1 MAGGGSAPT
10 DGKCSCGHGTGTT
23 AISRAPSPSTPMCP
37 APGAPPR
44 PPSVQCPAA
53 RRPSAK
59 RQPPSSTTSRG
70 HGRCPAIFLPSIV
83 SSSAAIGLSQE
94 LRHVLKPRDQNRR
107 HVDAGHEYEREMRKH
122 GHVGGLG
129 L

>member
-1 MAGGGSAPT
+1 
-10 DGKCSCGHGTGTT
+10 
-23 AISRAPSPSTPMCP
+23 
-37 APGAPPR
+37 
-44 PPSVQCPAA
+44 
-53 RRPSAK
+53 
-59 RQPPSSTTSRG
+59 
-70 HGRCPAIFLPSIV
+70 IV

-129 L
+129 LRGGAAGIAECDGVQSQEQPGDADQDAQYEYDRQPGHARKGRVLLGLLMMMTLECARSPRLPP